1 MDGQPRADLHARTTR
16 SDGTLTP
23 TELVETAVAAHL
35 AAVAITDHDTTA
47 GIREAQ
53 AAASSLSLEVIPGI
67 EISSRT
73 GNREIHLLGLFI
85 DPDAEALM
93 NVGKRQ
99 RAWRLERAEVIVQR
113 AIAQGLN
120 ISIDEVLETADG
132 APIGRPHLA
141 QVLVNN
147 GEVLAMQDAFDRY
160 LGIGRTCHV
169 PKRMLSTAEAI
180 EAVHIAGGVSVVAH
194 PGSSRV
200 REKLL
205 TALRDEGL
213 DGVEVVHPRHR
224 SGRRHQLRGL
234 CKRLGLLPSGGSDYH
249 GPGRGDAV
257 LGVPGIPMDWCEGL
271 RQRAG
276 THQTAKGVS

>member
-1 MDGQPRADLHARTTR
+1 MDGDARADLHAHTTR

-23 TELVETAVAAHL
+23 TELVETAVAAKL
-35 AAVAITDHDTTA
+35 TAVAITDHDTTA
-47 GIREAQ
+47 GVEEAQ
-53 AAASSLSLEVIPGI
+53 AAAAALPLEVIPGI

-85 DPDAEALM
+85 DPRAEALEDLGM
-93 NVGKRQ
+93 RQ
-99 RAWRLERAEVIVQR
+99 RAWRLERAEVIVDR
-113 AIAQGLN
+113 ARSAGLK
-120 ISIDEVLETADG
+120 ISIEEVLATANG

-141 QVLVNN
+141 QVLVDN
-147 GEVLAMQDAFDRY
+147 GEVPAMQDAFDRY
-160 LGIGRTCHV
+160 LGIGRACFV
-169 PKRMLSTAEAI
+169 PKRMLSTEDAI
-180 EAVHIAGGVSVVAH
+180 EAVHVAGGASVVAH

-205 TALRDEGL
+205 TTLTDQGL
-213 DGVEVVHPRHR
+213 DGVEVVHPRHP
-224 SGRRHQLRGL
+224 SGRQHQLRGL

-276 THQTAKGVS
+276 THRAAKG